1 VLSQAEAAFGESRQ
15 RTPPP
20 AVAEEPGWDGPRT
33 ARKVL
38 QKAQSHVVLGFPGA
52 RVTDSW
58 RRPLEVLST
67 LLSGQSGRLFLE
79 LRDKQ
84 SLCYSVS
91 SMSLEGVDP
100 GYFAVY
106 IGTSPE
112 KVEQALAG
120 IRLELS
126 KVRDEKVSL
135 HELER
140 ARQHLMG
147 VHEVGLQRNG
157 ARAGVIALDVAY
169 GLGPDRYLRYADEI
183 AAVTPEQVQEVARRV
198 IDFDRSALAV
208 VGP

>member
-1 VLSQAEAAFGESRQ
+1 M
-15 RTPPP
+15 
-20 AVAEEPGWDGPRT
+20 
-33 ARKVL
+33 L
-38 QKAQSHVVLGFPGA
+38 QKAQSHLVLGFPGA
-52 RVTDSW
+52 RVTDEW
-58 RRPLEVLST
+58 KRPLEVLST

-91 SMSLEGVDP
+91 SMTLEGVDP

-112 KVEQALAG
+112 KVDQALAG

-126 KVRDEKVSL
+126 KVRDAKVSVA
-135 HELER
+135 ELDR
-140 ARQHLMG
+140 AQQHLMG

-157 ARAGVIALDVAY
+157 ARAGVMALDSAY
-169 GLGPDRYLRYADEI
+169 GLGADRYLRYAEEI
-183 AAVTPEQVQEVARRV
+183 QAVTPEQVLAVAARV
-198 IDFDRSALAV
+198 IDFEKSALVV